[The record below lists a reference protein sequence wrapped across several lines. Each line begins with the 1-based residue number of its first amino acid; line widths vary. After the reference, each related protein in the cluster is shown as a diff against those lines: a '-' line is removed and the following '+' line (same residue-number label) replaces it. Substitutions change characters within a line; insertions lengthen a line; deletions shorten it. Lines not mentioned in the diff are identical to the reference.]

1 LSLVSNKS
9 KKVFLCKDTIIDTQD
24 KVDIIISPELY
35 WVRIFDIPVKS
46 ITQARHVLPTLF
58 EDILENVRELSY
70 QVQKLPDDK
79 FLCFAYENK
88 KVFDAIKNS
97 GVNLSLVNSVYFA
110 QNECKEI
117 PQFKCENKAFSYTKD
132 GVLVKIP
139 SALLS
144 EDKDINEEIQN
155 ITLSSNRVDIKL
167 YNNLLNTKQIYMIIA
182 ASLIFTFINIFK
194 ISDYNTEISKI
205 EDKIETLKTSN
216 KMPSSM
222 LQLNSIVNTY
232 KKDAKLEIKKREL
245 IDYIFKNKEF
255 NLLNLSLEKN
265 VLEVNLIDSNKAK
278 VDDYISKKYK
288 VLSSKTK
295 GLNLTVRI
303 EL

>member
-155 ITLSSNRVDIKL
+155 ITL
-167 YNNLLNTKQIYMIIA
+167 LNTKQIYMIIA